1 MTKKEQFRDHQVKPQ
16 IKERFWTIP
25 NIFSLLRIC
34 LIPLFL
40 FLMLQKQILEAL
52 VVFAIASTTDVLDG
66 MAARIWKQK
75 TRIGGLLDPAAD
87 KLLMTA
93 AIIILSFPSTSQPN
107 TIPLWLTA
115 AIIGRDIAI
124 VSAAL
129 LMYKLRGDTKF
140 PPTILGKISTVCQMG
155 VIFCVLLLNV
165 LDKAPEFLVMLYQ
178 LTFALT
184 ILSGMGYGLR
194 GIRSRSRSE
203 L

>member
-1 MTKKEQFRDHQVKPQ
+1 MKSQT
-16 IKERFWTIP
+16 KERFWTIP

-40 FLMLQKQILEAL
+40 FLMIQKYILEAL

-93 AIIILSFPSTSQPN
+93 AIIILSIPSISQPN

-124 VSAAL
+124 VSAAF

-140 PPTILGKISTVCQMG
+140 PPTILGKASTVCQMG

-165 LDKAPEFLVMLYQ
+165 LDRMPGFLVTLFT
-178 LTFALT
+178 LTLALT

>member
-1 MTKKEQFRDHQVKPQ
+1 
-16 IKERFWTIP
+16 
-25 NIFSLLRIC
+25 
-34 LIPLFL
+34 
-40 FLMLQKQILEAL
+40 
-52 VVFAIASTTDVLDG
+52 
-66 MAARIWKQK
+66 
-75 TRIGGLLDPAAD
+75 LLDPAAD

-93 AIIILSFPSTSQPN
+93 AIIILSFPSISQPN

-124 VSAAL
+124 VSAAF

-140 PPTILGKISTVCQMG
+140 PPTLLGKASTVCQMG

-165 LDKAPEFLVMLYQ
+165 LDRVPGFLDTLYTV
-178 LTFALT
+178 TFALT

>member
-1 MTKKEQFRDHQVKPQ
+1 MKSQK
-16 IKERFWTIP
+16 KERFWTIP

-34 LIPLFL
+34 LIPIFL
-40 FLMLQKQILEAL
+40 FLMLQEHILEAL
-52 VVFAIASTTDVLDG
+52 VVFGIASTTDVLDG

-75 TRIGGLLDPAAD
+75 TKIGGLLDPAAD

-93 AIIILSFPSTSQPN
+93 AIIILSFPSISQPN

-124 VSAAL
+124 VSAAF

-140 PPTILGKISTVCQMG
+140 PPTILGKASTVCQMG

-165 LDKAPEFLVMLYQ
+165 LDRVPGFLLTLYTF
-178 LTFALT
+178 TFALT
-184 ILSGMGYGLR
+184 ILSGMGYGWR
-194 GIRSRSRSE
+194 GIRSRPRSE